1 MSRPGFMGF
10 MKPVAAE
17 RPPTGEGWIHE
28 IKHDGY
34 RTQLCIGD
42 GEARAYS
49 KSGHDWTA
57 KYRLIADAALGLR
70 CRSAAL
76 DGEVIVFGEHGRS
89 DFAALPAAIRH
100 APENL
105 VFGAF
110 DLLHLDGKDLRLK
123 PLLERKELLRRL
135 VGTEGGPLQF
145 SDHWEGD
152 GKAFF
157 DACDRMG
164 LEGAVS
170 KRAQGTYRAGPAR
183 QWLKAKCYRVDDFD
197 VIGVGMTGRGENV
210 AFLAFPDTD
219 LYAGSAFVTLRRG
232 EKERF
237 WRAVERLKTD
247 TPLKPRKSNSVRLAP
262 GLKAKVRHLRGEERL
277 RHASLLGIDDSAA
290 LTAGVCPR
298 PPAEATI
305 PSTGGKPMAERCKT
319 CLGTGGSRCSRC
331 GGSGQSRCGACGG
344 AGGNCHSCRGGGTS
358 TCYACNGAGK
368 EACYSCNGSGRS

>member
-1 MSRPGFMGF
+1 MTPSFMGF
-10 MKPVAAE
+10 MQPVACDS
-17 RPPTGEGWIHE
+17 PPTGGGWIHE

-34 RTQLCIGD
+34 RTQICAGGGD
-42 GEARAYS
+42 ARAYS
-49 KSGHDWTA
+49 KSGLDWTA
-57 KYRLIADAALGLR
+57 KYRPLAEAAARLP
-70 CRSAAL
+70 CRSAVL
-76 DGEVIVFGEHGRS
+76 DGEAVALDADGIS
-89 DFAALPAAIRH
+89 DFAALPGAIRRRSSR
-100 APENL
+100 L
-105 VFGAF
+105 TFVAF
-110 DLLHLDGKDLRLK
+110 DLLALDGRDLRRL
-123 PLLERKELLRRL
+123 PLLERKHALKEL
-135 VGTEGGPLQF
+135 VGSDGGPLQF

-164 LEGAVS
+164 LEGVVS

-247 TPLKPRKSNSVRLAP
+247 TPLKPRKPNSVRLAP

-290 LTAGVCPR
+290 
-298 PPAEATI
+298 
-305 PSTGGKPMAERCKT
+305 
-319 CLGTGGSRCSRC
+319 
-331 GGSGQSRCGACGG
+331 
-344 AGGNCHSCRGGGTS
+344 
-358 TCYACNGAGK
+358 
-368 EACYSCNGSGRS
+368 